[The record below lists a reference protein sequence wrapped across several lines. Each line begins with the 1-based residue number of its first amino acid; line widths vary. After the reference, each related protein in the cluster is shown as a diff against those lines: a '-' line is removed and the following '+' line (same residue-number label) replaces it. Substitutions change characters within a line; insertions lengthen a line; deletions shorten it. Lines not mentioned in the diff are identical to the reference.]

1 MDNFLIFLDSNFFQ
15 SIVALIVGV
24 FVFVQYRINRRDHLR
39 DAASIIIIEI
49 QTASRTI
56 KSIRKRLADRVLDS
70 DVSVIPSDSWK
81 ENRQLFAKYLD
92 RDEWDTIEDFYDRS
106 RLLDDVVKYNRQMFR
121 NDVEQIRINKQRA
134 AADFAID
141 TVNNIA
147 ANNMSKED
155 VASMFSGKVSVY
167 NTLYM
172 SKQGELAYTPNQV
185 TDDAKK
191 YIDNIPDILNSSA
204 YVKLKS
210 ISRRGISRKNRI

>member
-56 KSIRKRLADRVLDS
+56 KSIRKRLVDRLLDS
-70 DVSVIPSDSWK
+70 DVSVMPSDSWK

-92 RDEWDTIEDFYDRS
+92 RDEWDTIEDFYDRA

-147 ANNMSKED
+147 ANNMNKED
-155 VASMFSGKVSVY
+155 VANMFSGKVSVY
-167 NTLYM
+167 DTLYM

>member
-1 MDNFLIFLDSNFFQ
+1 MDNFLKFLDSNFFQ

-24 FVFVQYRINRRDHLR
+24 FVFVQYRKNRRDHLR

-56 KSIRKRLADRVLDS
+56 KSIRKRLVDRVLDS
-70 DVSVIPSDSWK
+70 DVSVMPSDSWK

-147 ANNMSKED
+147 VNNMNKED
-155 VASMFSGKVSVY
+155 VANMFSGKVSVY
-167 NTLYM
+167 DTLYM

>member
-1 MDNFLIFLDSNFFQ
+1 MDNFLKFLDSNFFQ

-49 QTASRTI
+49 QTTSRTI
-56 KSIRKRLADRVLDS
+56 KSIRKRLVDRVLDS
-70 DVSVIPSDSWK
+70 DVSVMPSDSWK

-147 ANNMSKED
+147 VNNMNKED
-155 VASMFSGKVSVY
+155 VANMFSGKVSVY
-167 NTLYM
+167 DTLYM

>member
-1 MDNFLIFLDSNFFQ
+1 VDNFLKFLDSNFFQ

-56 KSIRKRLADRVLDS
+56 KSIRKRLVDRVLDS
-70 DVSVIPSDSWK
+70 DVSVMPSDSWK

-92 RDEWDTIEDFYDRS
+92 RDEWDTIEDFYDRA

-147 ANNMSKED
+147 ANNMNKED
-155 VASMFSGKVSVY
+155 VANMFSGKVSVY
-167 NTLYM
+167 DTLYM

>member
-70 DVSVIPSDSWK
+70 DVSVMPSDSWK

-147 ANNMSKED
+147 ANNMNRED
-155 VASMFSGKVSVY
+155 VANMFSGKVSVY
-167 NTLYM
+167 DTLYM

>member
-56 KSIRKRLADRVLDS
+56 KSIRKRLVDRVLDS
-70 DVSVIPSDSWK
+70 DVSVMPSDSWK

-141 TVNNIA
+141 TVNSIA
-147 ANNMSKED
+147 GNNMNKED
-155 VASMFSGKVSVY
+155 VAEMFSGKVSVY
-167 NTLYM
+167 DTLYM